1 MENKELA
8 DIVAENLVHIKAIK
22 IQPNNSFILSNGWQ
36 APVYC
41 DTRKALSNPR
51 LRAFLKSELSR
62 LILERYP
69 DVDVIA
75 GLSTGSLVQAV
86 LVADLLGLPFVYVRQ
101 KPKDHG
107 LENLIE
113 GDIKPRQKVVVIED
127 IITTGTNCLRAVDTL
142 RRDGAVVLGAICI
155 FTYGFSLAFKAFEE
169 ADVELTTLC
178 DFDTVLRHSLEI
190 KHITSDDVHI
200 LEKWH
205 KMPQEWNDAVKP
217 TAAKSVK
224 SKAEKEAA
232 SKSRSK
238 KTASK

>member
-8 DIVAENLVHIKAIK
+8 DIVAENLVHIKAVK

-69 DVDVIA
+69 EVEVIA

-127 IITTGTNCLRAVDTL
+127 IITTGANCLKAVDAL
-142 RRDGAVVLGAICI
+142 RRDGAEVLGAFCI
-155 FTYGFSLAFKAFEE
+155 FTYGFQLSFEAFE
-169 ADVELTTLC
+169 AAKVELTTLC
-178 DFDTVLRHSLEI
+178 DFDTVLRHSVEI
-190 KHITSDDVHI
+190 KHVSADDVRE
-200 LEKWH
+200 LTKWH
-205 KMPQEWNDAVKP
+205 QAPQDWSNVPKTIVSRTKAAPK
-217 TAAKSVK
+217 AKSTA
-224 SKAEKEAA
+224 KA
-232 SKSRSK
+232 K
-238 KTASK
+238 KK